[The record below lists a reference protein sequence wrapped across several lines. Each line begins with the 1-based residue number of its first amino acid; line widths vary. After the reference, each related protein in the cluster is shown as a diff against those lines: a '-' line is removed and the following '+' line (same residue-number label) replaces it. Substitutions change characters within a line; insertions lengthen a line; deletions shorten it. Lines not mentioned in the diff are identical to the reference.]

1 MEKKDDKNKSITF
14 KALDG
19 EVMKDFKSV
28 ISILEV
34 SAKDDGSLVKWTLEY
49 EKSNEK
55 LLPPDAYL
63 SLVISMSKEIDA
75 YLLKA

>member
-1 MEKKDDKNKSITF
+1 
-14 KALDG
+14 
-19 EVMKDFKSV
+19 MKDFKSV

-55 LLPPDAYL
+55 LLPRDAYL
-63 SLVISMSKEIDA
+63 SLVISMSKDIDA